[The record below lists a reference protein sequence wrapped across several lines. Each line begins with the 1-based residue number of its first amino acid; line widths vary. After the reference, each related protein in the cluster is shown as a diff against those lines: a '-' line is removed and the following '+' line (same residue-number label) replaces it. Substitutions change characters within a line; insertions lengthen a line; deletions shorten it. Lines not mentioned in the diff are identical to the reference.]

1 MSEHATGL
9 TRRCFLAG
17 TGTVA
22 VVSLSGCLGNSEE
35 IDPVSIESGQNCDQ
49 CGMVIDQHPGPV
61 GQTYYQDNTPEGH
74 DPPAR
79 FCSTTCTYRHRFAKE
94 QSGWTPAETFLTD
107 YSTTDY
113 EIRTDGGKTIISRHL
128 EAEAFAPVG
137 QLTVVANSDVEGAM
151 GTAIVPFSDSADAE
165 SFAEEYG
172 GQTLPAEDISRELVG
187 GM

>member
-17 TGTVA
+17 AGTVA
-22 VVSLSGCLGNSEE
+22 VVPLSGCLGSSEE
-35 IDPVSIESGQNCDQ
+35 LESVSVESGQSCDQ
-49 CGMVIDQHPGPV
+49 CGMVIDQHPSPV

-79 FCSTTCTYRHRFAKE
+79 FCSTVCTYRHRFTKE
-94 QSGWTPAETFLTD
+94 QSEWTPAETFLTD
-107 YSTTDY
+107 YSVTDY
-113 EIRTDGGKTIISRHL
+113 EVRTDGGKTIISRHL
-128 EAEAFAPVG
+128 ETEAFALVG

-151 GTAIVPFSDSADAE
+151 GTAIVPFSDSADAR

-172 GQTLPAEDISRELVG
+172 GQTLPAEDITRELVG

>member
-22 VVSLSGCLGNSEE
+22 VVSLSGCLGTSEE
-35 IDPVSIESGQNCDQ
+35 MEPVTIESGQNCDQ

-79 FCSTTCTYRHRFAKE
+79 FCSTVCTYRHRFAKE
-94 QSGWTPAETFLTD
+94 QSEWTPAATFLTD
-107 YSTTDY
+107 YSATDY

-128 EAEAFAPVG
+128 EAEAFASAG

-172 GQTLPAEDISRELVG
+172 GQTFPAEDISRELVG

>member
-1 MSEHATGL
+1 
-9 TRRCFLAG
+9 
-17 TGTVA
+17 VA
-22 VVSLSGCLGNSEE
+22 VVSLSGCLGTSEE
-35 IDPVSIESGQNCDQ
+35 RDPVAIESGQNCDQ

-61 GQTYYQDNTPEGH
+61 GQTYYQDNTPQGH

-79 FCSTTCTYRHRFAKE
+79 FCSTVCTYRHRFDKE

-107 YSTTDY
+107 YSATEYD
-113 EIRTDGGKTIISRHL
+113 IRTDGGKTIISRHL
-128 EAEAFAPVG
+128 GADTFAPSG
-137 QLTVVANSDVEGAM
+137 QLTIVANSDVEGAM

-172 GQTLPAEDISRELVG
+172 GQTLPAEDITRELVG

>member
-17 TGTVA
+17 TAA
-22 VVSLSGCLGNSEE
+22 VVSFSGCLGSSEE
-35 IDPVSIESGQNCDQ
+35 MDPVSIESGQNCDQ

-79 FCSTTCTYRHRFAKE
+79 FCSTVCTYRHRFAKD

-107 YSTTDY
+107 YSVPDY
-113 EIRTDGGKTIISRHL
+113 EIRTDGGKTTISRHL
-128 EAEAFAPVG
+128 ETEAFAPVG

-151 GTAIVPFSDSADAE
+151 GTAIVPFSDSEDAE
-165 SFAEEYG
+165 SFAGEHG
-172 GQTLPAEDISRELVG
+172 GQTLPAADISRELVS

>member
-1 MSEHATGL
+1 MSEYAQTL
-9 TRRCFLAG
+9 TRRRFIVG
-17 TGTVA
+17 TAT
-22 VVSLSGCLGNSEE
+22 VVSLSGCLGTSEE
-35 IDPVSIESGQNCDQ
+35 IEPVSIQSGQNCDQ
-49 CGMVIDQHPGPV
+49 CGMVIDQHPGPT

-107 YSTTDY
+107 YSATDY
-113 EIRTDGGKTIISRHL
+113 DVRTDGGKTSISRYL
-128 EAEAFAPVG
+128 ETEAFAPVG
-137 QLTVVANSDVEGAM
+137 QLTVVANSDVDGSM
-151 GTAIVPFSDSADAE
+151 GTAIVPFGDSADAE

-172 GQTLPAEDISRELVG
+172 GQTLPAEDITRKLVG